1 MSAVRQYRS
10 FIRPFCRAVAF
21 AHLKPDQALR
31 YSFVST
37 NSRCPNT
44 SLAVKRPLQVR
55 LSISI
60 SPAPRLR
67 LHRPLAT
74 GNDIYPTQNGA
85 STDVQAS

>member
-1 MSAVRQYRS
+1 
-10 FIRPFCRAVAF
+10 
-21 AHLKPDQALR
+21 
-31 YSFVST
+31 
-37 NSRCPNT
+37 
-44 SLAVKRPLQVR
+44 LAVKRPLQVR